1 MSKIETVF
9 SECHRNNLCVD
20 CDNTK
25 CWHCGN
31 IEADCPKWNCDFY
44 HDCENCSFIKEFQ
57 EAERMRFASMRGETD
72 EQIH

>member
-1 MSKIETVF
+1 MKIEAIF

-31 IEADCPKWNCDFY
+31 IEADCPKWICDSDL
-44 HDCENCSFIKEFQ
+44 DCDNCSFIKEFQ
-57 EAERMRFASMRGETD
+57 ESERKRYAILELIERGD
-72 EQIH
+72 KR